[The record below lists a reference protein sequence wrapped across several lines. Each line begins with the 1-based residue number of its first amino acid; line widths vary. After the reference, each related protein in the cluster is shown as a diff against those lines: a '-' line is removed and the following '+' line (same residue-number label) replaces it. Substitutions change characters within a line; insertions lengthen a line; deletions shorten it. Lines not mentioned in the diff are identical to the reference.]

1 MSALQVLQISC
12 FPKQIFQ
19 LSLSACGNA
28 TSLCYL
34 VVNPLC
40 IICELYREQSVL

>member
-12 FPKQIFQ
+12 FSKQIF
-19 LSLSACGNA
+19 SLVSVHVAMQHLYV
-28 TSLCYL
+28 TL

-40 IICELYREQSVL
+40 IICELYREQSIL